1 MSILVGMTSEITT
14 VKLRKTTRER
24 IACAARAENLTAGEF
39 LERVISA
46 WERQRRL
53 DDARNA
59 MAGASAEDARSYSA
73 ELDEWDQALLDG
85 LGE

>member
-1 MSILVGMTSEITT
+1 MSILLGMPSDMTT
-14 VKLRKTTRER
+14 VKVGKATRER

-53 DDARNA
+53 DDARHA

-73 ELDEWDQALLDG
+73 ELDDWDQALLDG

>member
-1 MSILVGMTSEITT
+1 MTSDMTWDMTT
-14 VKLRKTTRER
+14 VKVRKATRER

-39 LERVISA
+39 LERVIGE

-53 DDARNA
+53 DSARNA
-59 MAGASAEDARSYSA
+59 MAGAAAEDARSYAA
-73 ELDEWDQALLDG
+73 ELDDWDQALLDG